1 MAITYDSLRQFA
13 RENGDIRLYAPE
25 KAEVIILK
33 DGTSNLFDVIAHATT
48 FYFKGKEYTRAQF
61 DDLLSSAK
69 RKLNH

>member
-33 DGTSNLFDVIAHATT
+33 DGTPNLFDVIAHAAT
-48 FYFKGKEYTRAQF
+48 FYFNGKEYTRAQF
-61 DDLLSSAK
+61 EELLSSAE
-69 RKLNH
+69 RK

>member
-33 DGTSNLFDVIAHATT
+33 DGTTNLFDVIAHATT
-48 FYFKGKEYTRAQF
+48 FYFNGKEYTRGQF
-61 DDLLSSAK
+61 DELLSSAK
-69 RKLNH
+69 RK